1 MTPAESAV
9 NNAISFECKKDALQ
23 QRQSGDWKISFT
35 VQGIDMDDRITKAP
49 MGTRFVAVLVA
60 INDDELPITQTA
72 KEKAKPETVSPKP
85 SLPEGRPSE
94 KAKRDWRD
102 MKPSAQAAIRC
113 AEPIFWAYLN
123 EEHGYGV
130 GNKDD
135 AAEAV
140 RDKCGVASRK
150 FLDDHSLHAARMIW
164 HQLDSGYV
172 AWKALEHA

>member
-60 INDDELPITQTA
+60 INDDELPVQQPA
-72 KEKAKPETVSPKP
+72 KEKAKPDAVSPQP
-85 SLPEGRPSE
+85 SLANGKPE

-102 MKPSAQAAIRC
+102 VQPAAQAGIRC
-113 AEPIFWAYLN
+113 AEPTFRAFLR
-123 EEHGYGV
+123 EMKGY
-130 GNKDD
+130 DTSATD
-135 AAEAV
+135 EAAAFAV
-140 RDKCGVASRK
+140 REICGVHSRAE
-150 FLDDHSLHAARMIW
+150 LGTRHAARVIW
-164 HQLDSGYV
+164 HQLDSEYQ
-172 AWKALEHA
+172 AWLAKERVGA